1 MRRLDVSTVS
11 VVEEHGALTVGF
23 ADHADLPRHWLLLQ
37 RMLKP
42 TKQDRDLGQ
51 DQVHLSNEVNAAGV
65 YGGVIGAAVSPQ
77 QVTLRLSNEARD
89 RLKCD
94 EELIVGIEG
103 AQVDYPKL
111 IDAVKRVLHPVPVST
126 AER

>member
-11 VVEEHGALTVGF
+11 VVEEHGVLTVGF
-23 ADHADLPRHWLLLQ
+23 ADHADSPRHWLLLQ
-37 RMLKP
+37 RMLKA

-51 DQVHLSNEVNAAGV
+51 DQLHLSNDVNGAGV
-65 YGGVIGAAVSPQ
+65 YGGVIDASVSPNE
-77 QVTLRLSNEARD
+77 VTLRLTGEARG

-94 EELIVGIEG
+94 EELIVGIAG
-103 AQVDYPKL
+103 AQVDYPGL
-111 IDAVKRVLHPVPVST
+111 ADALKRVLHPLEVAT